1 MIRLVSLIV
10 HVDTDYRLLGD
21 GECEGKEIRRGKER

>member
-10 HVDTDYRLLGD
+10 HVDTGYVRTMNQR
-21 GECEGKEIRRGKER
+21 EKKRVKV